1 MWASEVDI
9 LGMTTQVLNLKEKYE
24 REIVPRLKEE
34 FGLAN
39 NMAVPRPLKVV
50 INVGFGSRNKDGAK
64 AQEVALRTLERIS
77 GQKPVVTLARKSI
90 SNFKIREGMAVGA
103 MVTIR
108 GPRMYEFLAKLA
120 NIALP
125 RVRDFRGLPPTSI
138 DARGNLSIGFREH
151 IVFPEI
157 RSDEVE
163 SIHGLEVAIA
173 TTPSSSKLG
182 RRLFELLGFPFS
194 KV

>member
-1 MWASEVDI
+1 
-9 LGMTTQVLNLKEKYE
+9 MTTQILNLKAKYE
-24 REIVPRLKEE
+24 GEIVPLLKKE

-50 INVGFGSRNKDGAK
+50 INIGLGAHGKDTTK

-77 GQKPVVTLARKSI
+77 GQKPVVTKARKSI

-108 GPRMYEFLAKLA
+108 GPRMYDFLAKLV

-125 RVRDFRGLPPTSI
+125 RVRDFRGLPATSI
-138 DARGNLSIGFREH
+138 DARGNLSVGFREH

-163 SIHGLEVAIA
+163 SIHGLEISIA
-173 TTPSSSKLG
+173 TTPSSPKLG

-194 KV
+194 QV